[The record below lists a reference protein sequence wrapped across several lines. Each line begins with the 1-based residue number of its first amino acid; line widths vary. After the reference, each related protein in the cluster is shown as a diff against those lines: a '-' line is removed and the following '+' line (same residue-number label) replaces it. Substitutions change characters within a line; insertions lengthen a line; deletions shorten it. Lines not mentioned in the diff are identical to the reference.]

1 MTSHTG
7 NPTNAGYLYAGI
19 TIFIWTGFIIVSRL
33 GGRGAFTPFDIV
45 ALRLGVAGVLML
57 PWLLLRGLPQ
67 VAPQRIAALTA
78 TAGLAYPLLA
88 YGGFY
93 FAPASHGAV
102 LMSGLLPFF
111 TTFFAVYLLA
121 ERPSRL
127 RLAGLGLIAAG
138 VAVMFGASLR
148 GAVAGPHGP
157 VWIGDLM
164 LIASS
169 ALWALFGVLI
179 KRWKVRALDVAV
191 TVAVTA
197 MLVYLP
203 VYFAVLPKNLAQVPL
218 RAILLQGF
226 YQGVMVVC
234 VAMITYARAAELL
247 GPARLAVMLSS
258 VPAMGALLAVPVLG
272 EALGG
277 ASAAGVALV
286 SLGALTG
293 ALARGAAVENPPNA
307 SG

>member
-1 MTSHTG
+1 MTPQAEGHD
-7 NPTNAGYLYAGI
+7 NAGYLYAGI
-19 TIFIWTGFIIVSRL
+19 TILIWTGFIIVSRL
-33 GGRGAFTPFDIV
+33 GGKGAFTPFDIV
-45 ALRLGVAGVLML
+45 ALRLGVSGVLML

-67 VAPQRIAALTA
+67 VAPYRIAALTA

-127 RLAGLGLIAAG
+127 RLAGLSLIAAG
-138 VAVMFGASLR
+138 VAVMFGGSLR

-191 TVAVTA
+191 TVAVAA

-272 EALGG
+272 EPLGG

-286 SLGALTG
+286 SMGALTG
-293 ALARGAAVENPPNA
+293 ALARGSAPIKPAA
-307 SG
+307 